1 MPQRLKNIQI
11 LIVLLLILSVA
22 GSSLWISKHSE
33 TDTNVKTEQASKEKQ
48 KSSEQKITKPS
59 EFEAVVPFF
68 EFGLIKDSYLI
79 SKLDF
84 KEVLK
89 EEVCLSIPIYTSKYF
104 KTLFC
109 FVISPN
115 AP

>member
-1 MPQRLKNIQI
+1 MRGSLKNIKI
-11 LIVLLLILSVA
+11 AVVLLLILSV
-22 GSSLWISKHSE
+22 GISALPDFCSPKE
-33 TDTNVKTEQASKEKQ
+33 NLKASKEVTSKETKKDQ
-48 KSSEQKITKPS
+48 KENISLPTEM
-59 EFEAVVPFF
+59 EAVVPFF
-68 EFGLIKDSYLI
+68 AFDLLKDSYLI

-84 KEVLK
+84 QINLE
-89 EEVCLSIPIYTSKYF
+89 EEVYLSEPLYASKYF